1 MSVGSSGFGIN
12 LGFAVKRWPEPRQ
25 WAAVVRD
32 ELALDSVQFSYDLL
46 DPWWPEHRALARRVR
61 EAADEYGISIHSAQ
75 VGLAMYT
82 YNGLLHPDADARAAA
97 QEWWRR
103 ALAVAAELG
112 ASAMGGPL
120 GALSLPEMSDEGLR
134 QRRYEELVEL
144 VRTLAEAARAEG
156 LEALLVE
163 PTPLPR
169 EIPSSIGES
178 ERLARDL
185 ADAAVP
191 IRYVLD
197 VGHALYRPLYGDAVL
212 ASWLEPL
219 GPYIGVLHL
228 QNTDFQS
235 DSHWGWPD
243 PRGLFDVE
251 AFARDLRAAGLEV
264 PVFLELFD
272 AFEVDDETVLAR
284 VRSSVEHCRRALSVP
299 QPGGHEQ

>member
-1 MSVGSSGFGIN
+1 MSTFGIN
-12 LGFAVKRWPEPRQ
+12 LGFAIKRWPEPRQ
-25 WAAVVRD
+25 WARVVRE
-32 ELALDSVQFSYDLL
+32 ELDLDCVQFSYDLL

-61 EAADEYGISIHSAQ
+61 DAAADYGISIHSAQ

-103 ALAVAAELG
+103 AFAVAAELG
-112 ASAMGGPL
+112 ASAVGGPV
-120 GALSLPEMSDEGLR
+120 GALSVPELADAPLR
-134 QRRYEELVEL
+134 ERRYEELVEL
-144 VRTLAEAARAEG
+144 LRALAASARAEG
-156 LEALLVE
+156 LDALLVE

-169 EIPSSIGES
+169 EIPSTIAES

-191 IRYVLD
+191 LRYVLD
-197 VGHALYRPLYGDAVL
+197 VGHALFRPLYGDAVL

-219 GPYIGVLHL
+219 APHIGVLHL

-251 AFARDLRAAGLEV
+251 AFAGDVRDAGLGNV

-272 AFEVDDETVLAR
+272 AFEADDGDVLAA
-284 VRSSVEHCRRALSVP
+284 VRSSVEHCRRALRE
-299 QPGGHEQ
+299 GGGRE

>member
-1 MSVGSSGFGIN
+1 MSIFGIN
-12 LGFAVKRWPEPRQ
+12 LGFAIKRWPEPRQ
-25 WAAVVRD
+25 WARVVRE
-32 ELALDSVQFSYDLL
+32 ELGLGCVQFSYDLL

-82 YNGLLHPDADARAAA
+82 YNGLLHPDPDARAAA
-97 QEWWRR
+97 QEWWKR
-103 ALAVAAELG
+103 AFVVAAEMR
-112 ASAMGGPL
+112 ASAMGGPV

-134 QRRYEELVEL
+134 ERRYDELVESL
-144 VRTLAEAARAEG
+144 HALAESARAEG
-156 LEALLVE
+156 LDALLVE

-169 EIPSSIGES
+169 EIPSTIEQS

-191 IRYVLD
+191 VRYVLD
-197 VGHALYRPLYGDAVL
+197 VGHALFRPLYGDEVL

-219 GPYIGVLHL
+219 APHIGVLHV

-251 AFARDLRAAGLEV
+251 GFARDVHAAGLDDV

-272 AFEVDDETVLAR
+272 SFEADDEKVLAG
-284 VRSSVEHCRRALSVP
+284 VRSSVEHCRQALR
-299 QPGGHEQ
+299 QGGADL